1 MPSQGAALCSDA
13 ERVMQ
18 MAVAKRTLA
27 EPWAL
32 GTNVFDRDMLFFSGP
47 VPSPPPGGCCR
58 CGLLLQVH

>member
-1 MPSQGAALCSDA
+1 
-13 ERVMQ
+13 MQ

-47 VPSPPPGGCCR
+47 VPSPPWW
-58 CGLLLQVH
+58 LLPLRLTASGALGAVRGVRYP